1 MMTWVLSLSDA
12 QLVALVV
19 LALTALSVVLRQ
31 LELVLRSRGWLRLSA
46 GLAALRGLIVDAP
59 SVAARLVAMLRAR
72 EAAQAVPEV
81 LEPPRPPRQPP
92 PGIGGIFL
100 ALALTLTGCAGPLDG
115 AKRAANAARDLA
127 PTLAVVLDEA
137 CTAEYQRAPSAAR
150 VVELDRVCLPLR
162 ASYRALRAAHLAA
175 VAAIL
180 SAEAGKVDVL
190 KAIEAGAAVLAAIE
204 AAQLAAKAVQ

>member
-31 LELVLRSRGWLRLSA
+31 LEIVLRARGWLRLSA

-72 EAAQAVPEV
+72 EAAQQVPET
-81 LEPPRPPRQPP
+81 PKAPKGPP

-100 ALALTLTGCAGPLDG
+100 VLALTLAGCAGPLDG
-115 AKRAANAARDLA
+115 AKRAANAARDMA
-127 PTLAVVLDEA
+127 PALAVVLDEA

-180 SAEAGKVDVL
+180 SAEAGKVNVL

-204 AAQLAAKAVQ
+204 AAQVAAKAVQ